1 MIAGLRALEDLSW
14 AEAFAASFTL
24 VFSLLLPLLLLRDAG
39 GAAAGA
45 PRRARTLVVLGSGG
59 HTTEM
64 LSMLAALPAAIASG
78 SVFIIAATDTMSE
91 AKLLQCYPG
100 AAVRRTPR
108 AREVRQSWLTR

>member
-1 MIAGLRALEDLSW
+1 MMAALPALEDLSW

-24 VFSLLLPLLLLRDAG
+24 VFSLLLPFLLLRDSG

-64 LSMLAALPAAIASG
+64 LSMLAALPAAVAGG

-91 AKLLQCYPG
+91 AKLLELYP
-100 AAVRRTPR
+100 AASVRRTPR